1 MRQISRIDFQ
11 NNLVII
17 RYNDDADPKWVDEQ
31 VLVVNW
37 RKHPNV
43 ERLAHVAYHSLLL
56 LVEHPERVS
65 APDEALQEWLG
76 RVFSLQP
83 EQEHEKPSQES
94 GKP

>member
-43 ERLAHVAYHSLLL
+43 ERLAHVGYHVFHLLI
-56 LVEHPERVS
+56 EHPERVAS
-65 APDEALQEWLG
+65 YDEVLQEWLG
-76 RVFSLQP
+76 RLFNR
-83 EQEHEKPSQES
+83 ES
-94 GKP
+94 SEDHTVP

>member
-11 NNLVII
+11 NNIIAI

-43 ERLAHVAYHSLLL
+43 ERLAHVGYHAFHL
-56 LVEHPERVS
+56 LVEHPERVAVS
-65 APDEALQEWLG
+65 DEVLQEWLSQL
-76 RVFSLQP
+76 FAEHP
-83 EQEHEKPSQES
+83 EQGHEKP
-94 GKP
+94 